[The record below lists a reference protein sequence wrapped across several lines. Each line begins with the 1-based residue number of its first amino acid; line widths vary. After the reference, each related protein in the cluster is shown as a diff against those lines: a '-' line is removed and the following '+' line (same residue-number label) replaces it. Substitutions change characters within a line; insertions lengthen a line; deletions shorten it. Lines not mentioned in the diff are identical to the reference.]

1 MEKPLHS
8 PMENIATLADNLNSS
23 NETKE
28 IISYYRKA
36 EAKDLC
42 KKAASLCESI
52 HGKDIILRG
61 LIEFTNYC
69 SQDCLYC
76 GIRKSNSNAVRYRI
90 EEDEIIKTVL
100 AGYNAGLRTF
110 VLQGGEDPFYTSDK
124 ICKILEQIKKV
135 TEYNASV
142 TLSIGVKS
150 REDYKR
156 FKEAG
161 ADRYLIRFETSD
173 PELYKRI
180 KINCSFEKRI
190 NAILDIRD
198 LGYETGSG
206 YMTGLPGETEETR
219 INNALLCR
227 KLDLDMVGV
236 GPFIPSNNT
245 PLAESPGMPLEHTI
259 RATAL
264 LRLLLPKAHIPATTA
279 AGTVDP
285 LGREKMVKAGANV
298 LMPNITPVELKKH
311 YLIYSGKIC
320 LDENGSAIIKDLASR
335 MTSVDREITF
345 SRGTALRFLC

>member
-1 MEKPLHS
+1 MEK
-8 PMENIATLADNLNSS
+8 IAAADNLN
-23 NETKE
+23 NNGEIQET
-28 IISYYRKA
+28 INYYKTA
-36 EAKDLC
+36 TTEDLC
-42 KKAASLCESI
+42 KRAASLCETI

-69 SQDCLYC
+69 DQDCLYC

-90 EEDEIIKTVL
+90 DEDEIIKTV
-100 AGYNAGLRTF
+100 ATGYNAGLRTF
-110 VLQGGEDPFYTSDK
+110 VLQGGEDSFYTSDK
-124 ICKILEQIKKV
+124 ICRILEQIKKI

-173 PELYKRI
+173 PKLYQKI
-180 KINCSFEKRI
+180 KVNSSFERRI
-190 NAILDIRD
+190 TAIRDIRE
-198 LGYETGSG
+198 LGYEAGSG
-206 YMTGLPGETEETR
+206 YMTGLPGETEEIR
-219 INNALLCR
+219 INNALLC
-227 KLDLDMVGV
+227 KELDLDMVGV

-245 PLAESPGMPLEHTI
+245 PLAASPQMPLEHTI

-320 LDENGSAIIKDLASR
+320 LDENGSAIINDLALR
-335 MTSVDREITF
+335 MASIDRKITF
-345 SRGTALRFLC
+345 SRGTALRFL